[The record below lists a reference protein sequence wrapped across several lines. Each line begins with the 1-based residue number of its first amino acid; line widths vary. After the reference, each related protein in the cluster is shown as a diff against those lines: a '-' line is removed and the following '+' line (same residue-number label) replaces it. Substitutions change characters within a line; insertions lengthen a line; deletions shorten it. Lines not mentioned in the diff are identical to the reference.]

1 MIIQDAET
9 AMCADIGGRDD
20 QQDRVAVF
28 NSDGGDLLVVADGLG
43 GHEGGALAAQA
54 VVDAAQDCL
63 AEGARDAHQSPEE
76 RLAAVVEE
84 AHRRIKAIGAGPGA
98 ASGGRSPHSTC
109 VLLYVVEGVAT
120 WAHVGD
126 SRLYRFEDGRLADR
140 TFDHSVVEM
149 MRLQGRIT
157 EEEMKTHPD
166 QNRLYDALGGEQG
179 PKPDFASKPVEVG
192 DAYLLASDGV
202 WEHVSNAQLEAVVRA
217 EDFATALQ
225 ELVVQAKS
233 AGGPT
238 CDNLALAGWRF
249 GHACSGKT
257 GFGQKLDSLWKRASG
272 RRHLLGR
279 RNILATTA
287 IARQVRAT

>member
-1 MIIQDAET
+1 MIARQAET
-9 AMCADIGGRDD
+9 ATWTDIGGRDD

-28 NSDGGDLLVVADGLG
+28 NSNGGDLLVVADGLG

-54 VVDAAQDCL
+54 VIDAAQDCL
-63 AEGARDAHQSPEE
+63 SGSKRDARQSPEE
-76 RLAAVVEE
+76 RLAAVVED
-84 AHRRIKAIGAGPGA
+84 AHRRIKAIGAGAGA

-109 VLLYVVEGVAT
+109 VLLYIVEGVAT

-126 SRLYRFEDGRLADR
+126 SRLYRFEEGRLVDR

-166 QNRLYDALGGEQG
+166 QNRLYDALGGEQA

-192 DAYLLASDGV
+192 DAFLLASDGV

-217 EDFATALQ
+217 EDFATALR
-225 ELVVQAKS
+225 ELVVEAKS
-233 AGGPT
+233 VGGPT

-249 GHACSGKT
+249 GPACSDGT
-257 GFGQKLDSLWKRASG
+257 GFGQKLESLWKKASG
-272 RRHLLGR
+272 RRLLGR
-279 RNILATTA
+279 KDVFATTA
-287 IARQVRAT
+287 IAQQVRAT

>member
-1 MIIQDAET
+1 MIIHDAET

-28 NSDGGDLLVVADGLG
+28 NSDGGYLLVVADGLG

-54 VVDAAQDCL
+54 VIDAAQDCL
-63 AEGARDAHQSPEE
+63 AGSVREAHQSPEE
-76 RLAAVVEE
+76 RLAAVVED
-84 AHRRIKAIGAGPGA
+84 AHHRIKTIGAGPGS

-126 SRLYRFEDGRLADR
+126 SRLYHFEEGQLADR

-166 QNRLYDALGGEQG
+166 QNRLYDALGGEHT
-179 PKPDFASKPVEVG
+179 PKPDFASKSVEVG
-192 DAYLLASDGV
+192 DAFLLASDGV

-217 EDFATALQ
+217 EDFATALR

-233 AGGPT
+233 VGGPT

-249 GHACSGKT
+249 GPACSDTT
-257 GFGQKLDSLWKRASG
+257 GFGQKLGSLWKRSSG
-272 RRHLLGR
+272 RCHLLGR
-279 RNILATTA
+279 KGDLVPAITEWRLAT
-287 IARQVRAT
+287 